1 MKKLF
6 TFLFLMIISIVSYGQ
21 KPMVGFT
28 EDDIKTYNRIQNETF
43 FWDKIYES
51 NIWCLWTKHQTL
63 DLMSFYVFEYG
74 KNKNTMFV
82 NATKDDELALII
94 LDKIREDC
102 VFLGNDR
109 YFNKDNGLTVKCEY
123 NQSEKSFM
131 FKWFFE

>member
-1 MKKLF
+1 
-6 TFLFLMIISIVSYGQ
+6 
-21 KPMVGFT
+21 
-28 EDDIKTYNRIQNETF
+28 
-43 FWDKIYES
+43 
-51 NIWCLWTKHQTL
+51 
-63 DLMSFYVFEYG
+63 MSFYVFEYG
-74 KNKNTMFV
+74 KNKNTMIV

-131 FKWFFE
+131 FKWRFE